1 MRYLC
6 NHAAKFIFGVL
17 LLCVHALVFAQQVDR
32 NSPERAQQVMRILS
46 AAYPDSVQKVE
57 FYNGDWTVMVWGV
70 RYYYC
75 GGKLLPEELRDKA
88 DNYGPQPFYNYLA
101 ELPAWKKPSAEDAE
115 RFKTMAENRSRN
127 PIKRSTLFFDTLW
140 QARSREEAEKR
151 IKSLKFLG
159 FSVRVHE
166 AIHGELALVEKQILA
181 AAKLD
186 PQVRAWVDSINIL
199 EGWNWRPVI
208 DTQVRSFHAYGVA
221 VDILPKSLG
230 GKETYW
236 IWAGRHK
243 PEWWNI
249 PYSDRFHPPSA
260 VIKAFESRGFLWG
273 GKWLFFDTMHF
284 EYRPEI
290 LLLSGMIIR

>member
-1 MRYLC
+1 VIR
-6 NHAAKFIFGVL
+6 HSGIRGAKFVFGIL
-17 LLCVHALVFAQQVDR
+17 LLCVCAQGFAQQMDR
-32 NSPERAQQVMRILS
+32 NSPEWAQKVIKTLT
-46 AAYPDSVQKVE
+46 AAYPDSVQKAE
-57 FYNGDWTVMVWGV
+57 FHNGDWTVMVWGV

-75 GGKLLPEELRDKA
+75 GGRLLPEEFRTQA
-88 DNYGPQPFYNYLA
+88 DNYSPQPFYNYLA
-101 ELPAWKKPSAEDAE
+101 ELPAWKAPSAEEAE
-115 RFKTMAENRSRN
+115 RYKTMAANRSRN

-140 QARSREEAEKR
+140 QARTREEAEKR
-151 IKSLKFLG
+151 IKPLKFLG
-159 FSVRVHE
+159 FSVKVHE
-166 AIHGELALVEKQILA
+166 DIHGKLALVEKQILA

-186 PQVRAWVDSINIL
+186 PQVRAWVDGINIL

-236 IWAGRHK
+236 IWASRSK

-249 PYSDRFHPPSA
+249 PYSDRFHPPAA
-260 VIKAFESRGFLWG
+260 VIKAFESHGFIWG

-290 LLLSGMIIR
+290 LLLSGL

>member
-1 MRYLC
+1 M
-6 NHAAKFIFGVL
+6 NA
-17 LLCVHALVFAQQVDR
+17 FA
-32 NSPERAQQVMRILS
+32 
-46 AAYPDSVQKVE
+46 AAYPGTVQKAE
-57 FYNGDWTVMVWGV
+57 FHNGDWTVMVRGV

-75 GGKLLPEELRDKA
+75 GGKLLPEELRTQA
-88 DNYGPQPFYNYLA
+88 ENYANQPFYNYLA
-101 ELPAWKKPSAEDAE
+101 ELPAWKAPSAEDAK
-115 RFKTMAENRSRN
+115 RIKTMVENRSRN

-140 QARSREEAEKR
+140 QARTREEVEQR
-151 IKSLKFLG
+151 IKPLAFLG
-159 FSVRVHE
+159 FSVKVHE

-186 PQVRAWVDSINIL
+186 PQVNAWIKGINIL
-199 EGWNWRPVI
+199 EGWNWRTVI
-208 DTQVRSFHAYGVA
+208 DTQVRSFHAYGTA

-236 IWAGRHK
+236 IWAARNK

-249 PYSDRFHPPSA
+249 PYSDRFHPPAA
-260 VIKAFESRGFLWG
+260 VIKAFESRGFIWG

-290 LLLSGMIIR
+290 LLLSGITIK

>member
-1 MRYLC
+1 MCCSITRG
-6 NHAAKFIFGVL
+6 AKLVFGVL
-17 LLCVHALVFAQQVDR
+17 LLCVHVLGFAQQVDR
-32 NSPERAQQVMRILS
+32 NSPEWVQKVMNALS
-46 AAYPDSVQKVE
+46 AAYPGPVQKVE
-57 FYNGDWTVMVWGV
+57 FYNGDWTVMVWGI

-75 GGKLLPEELRDKA
+75 DGKLLPEELRTQA
-88 DNYGPQPFYNYLA
+88 DNYSPQPFYNYLA

-115 RFKTMAENRSRN
+115 RFKTMVENRSRN

-151 IKSLKFLG
+151 IKPLKFLG
-159 FSVRVHE
+159 FSVKVHE
-166 AIHGELALVEKQILA
+166 AIHGELALVEQQILA

-186 PQVRAWVDSINIL
+186 PQVRAWVDGINIL

-208 DTQVRSFHAYGVA
+208 DTQVRSFHAYGA
-221 VDILPKSLG
+221 AIDILPKSLG

-236 IWAGRHK
+236 IWAARHK

-260 VIKAFESRGFLWG
+260 VIKAFESRGFIWG